1 MLDALLTPPPIPPLR
16 PGDPPLAIL
25 VDYDGTIAL
34 TDVSDTITEAILP
47 PDLEHELGV
56 LYATGRAGS
65 REIMQREID
74 LLPADPGA
82 INAIV
87 AAQPH
92 DPTFASFVRFATSS
106 GIPVEIV
113 SDGFGF
119 FIGPAMERLGV
130 AHIVTIVSARTSF
143 DGTTPQIEFPNG
155 HPACFVC
162 GTCKRNR
169 VLAHQAAGRAVLFI
183 GDGESDRY
191 AAGYSDFVFAKRGL
205 VAICEGHGW
214 PFARWDQF
222 AEIERWLARRL
233 AAARVDAGVR
243 TDAAARPLV
252 GAPPRPPAVANVGP
266 QVVARSPHPFFCG
279 PEVWGAGLTSPPA
292 PFTIV
297 GGESPLLGAAG
308 HRRSTSPP
316 PPASPPA
323 SRPRP
328 APDAAP

>member
-1 MLDALLTPPPIPPLR
+1 MR
-16 PGDPPLAIL
+16 PGHPPLAIL

-65 REIMQREID
+65 REVMQREID
-74 LLPADPGA
+74 LMPADPGA

-92 DPTFASFVRFATSS
+92 DPTFASFVRFATSA

-130 AHIVTIVSARTSF
+130 ANLVTIVSARTSF
-143 DGTTPQIEFPNG
+143 DGTAPHIEFPNG
-155 HPACFVC
+155 HPTCFVC

-205 VAICEGHGW
+205 VAICQGHGW

-222 AEIERWLARRL
+222 AEIERWLTRRL
-233 AAARVDAGVR
+233 AAAGVDAGAGAGTPARPPVAAHTGAPVVGPVR
-243 TDAAARPLV
+243 TPARPLV
-252 GAPPRPPAVANVGP
+252 VVAADVGAGAPI
-266 QVVARSPHPFFCG
+266 VARSAHPFFCG
-279 PEVWGAGLTSPPA
+279 PEVWGAGLTAPPA

-297 GGESPLLGAAG
+297 GGESPPLGAAG
-308 HRRSTSPP
+308 HPRSASAPA
-316 PPASPPA
+316 PASPPA
-323 SRPRP
+323 
-328 APDAAP
+328 PDAAAP